1 MSTKQPTLSCP
12 EMCIEPRTPIYF
24 YYRLIRLAPISIYKL
39 STSYLQAPC
48 SNGYLGY
55 RRILNNAHRTSRKK
69 WPKFPNL
76 VPDMMVGSGHEIA
89 SSPGPSLRGKR
100 AWYTPTAH
108 APVCT
113 QNLGTSYIPV
123 KYSVNYH
130 FTITSSSKSTR
141 V

>member
-1 MSTKQPTLSCP
+1 
-12 EMCIEPRTPIYF
+12 MCIEPRTPIYF

-48 SNGYLGY
+48 SNRYLGY

-76 VPDMMVGSGHEIA
+76 VPDLDNPNQLFETHFGDMKFQPFQRINGSPQFGNISGKLCMSGMKWA
-89 SSPGPSLRGKR
+89 GPFNFSR
-100 AWYTPTAH
+100 
-108 APVCT
+108 
-113 QNLGTSYIPV
+113 
-123 KYSVNYH
+123 
-130 FTITSSSKSTR
+130 KSICLYGGQDTGER